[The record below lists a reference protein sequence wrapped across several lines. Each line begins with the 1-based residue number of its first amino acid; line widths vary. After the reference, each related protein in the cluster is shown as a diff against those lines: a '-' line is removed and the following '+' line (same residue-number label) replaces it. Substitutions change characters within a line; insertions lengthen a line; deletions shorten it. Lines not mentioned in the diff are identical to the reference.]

1 MPRFLALYTIR
12 DCEKEQT
19 TAACRAIARPRR
31 YAIERDAELE
41 PEEALAR
48 TAAPE
53 RQWQADAHTVMCG
66 KYWSPL
72 AEDMGEAVLEAVLEG
87 EGTAEMAQ
95 RFCLDN
101 AICREE
107 KTKKKKKAKKKEKKA
122 KKKAKAKK
130 DKGSEGAGS
139 PGVMDDVARKVEQIK
154 RARESGASAGD
165 LREQMWEDELEQKLA
180 AARKRSAARK
190 AKAAG
195 G

>member
-12 DCEKEQT
+12 DCEKEKS

-87 EGTAEMAQ
+87 EDAAEMAQ

-107 KTKKKKKAKKKEKKA
+107 KTKKKKKGKKKEKKA

-130 DKGSEGAGS
+130 GKGSEGAGS

-154 RARESGASAGD
+154 RARESGASAED